1 MTEPYREEP
10 LMTQKLK
17 TVLEEFLAQREWRD
31 ELRHDAEAETT
42 TLNTG
47 IELSNQTGRLE
58 VEVCE
63 KTQFV
68 TVHVIY
74 SIKCKDSAYG
84 ELCKLL
90 NEIHRRGNYG
100 RFQCLGNR
108 IGWTHRVDFEG
119 AVASAVSIERM
130 VSPGWNLADQWADA
144 IVDVA
149 VLGRSADEALAA
161 LEARDKP
168 VH

>member
-1 MTEPYREEP
+1 MTEPSREEP

>member
-10 LMTQKLK
+10 LRTQKLK
-17 TVLEEFLAQREWRD
+17 TVLEEFMAQREWRD
-31 ELRHDAEAETT
+31 ELRHAAEAETT